1 MIVGLFILIVA
12 AVLGWQVFSPRS
24 VPQGQPPMVD
34 LDQGNFKQFE
44 KNFDDSAQQA
54 RVVALLSPT

>member
-1 MIVGLFILIVA
+1 
-12 AVLGWQVFSPRS
+12 
-24 VPQGQPPMVD
+24 MVD